1 MAIPNTGGGTQT
13 FDGNLSAIIMGTQIA
28 PQTATTDATLTAAQI
43 TGGLLVGSPGT
54 SAAAYTLPTGT
65 ALDAVMTNAKPN
77 STFRVTVI
85 NLGTSSGVITMTTNT
100 GWTLVG
106 KMTIPIT
113 STEGSS
119 ATFLARKTTDATWTL
134 YRVS

>member
-1 MAIPNTGGGTQT
+1 MALPSVGGGYQVT
-13 FDGNLSAIIMGTQIA
+13 DGNTAELTIGVQAA
-28 PQTATTDATLTAAQI
+28 PQTATTDATLTAAQF

-54 SAAAYTLPTGT
+54 SAAAYTLPTVT
-65 ALDAVMTNAKPN
+65 SLEAVVTNAKTN
-77 STFRVTVI
+77 STFRLTVI

-113 STEGSS
+113 STDGSS
-119 ATFLARKTTDATWTL
+119 ATFLARKTGDSAWSL

>member
-1 MAIPNTGGGTQT
+1 
-13 FDGNLSAIIMGTQIA
+13 
-28 PQTATTDATLTAAQI
+28 
-43 TGGLLVGSPGT
+43 
-54 SAAAYTLPTGT
+54 
-65 ALDAVMTNAKPN
+65 MTNAKPN

-113 STEGSS
+113 SSDGSS